1 MIMRSVNLFSIFRF
15 VPIILV
21 LIVVL
26 VVFFS
31 LPPKQIVIE
40 TGPPN
45 GFFDRTAH
53 YIQQKLWTYGIEAK
67 IKNTLKTISIVEHVN
82 DINSSVDVGFVA
94 QDLSN
99 QNIGNV
105 SSLGSI
111 MIEPLFAFYRRE
123 LNLASPKNLEGLTIA
138 MGPKG
143 GGTRVLA
150 ENLLNSFGVN
160 EKNTTF
166 LPITQ
171 LQSIAE
177 IKAGRIDV
185 AFFLQPPETEYIK
198 KLGTHSELALL
209 SFNNSEAIS
218 RNFDYLKNIK
228 IPEGGFDLEQNL
240 PSKDIK
246 AIGIPVTVVGKKS
259 LDPAIAVI
267 ISYILKE
274 RFSGATLVTDANTL
288 PADLEPRL
296 YLNRNAEK
304 VFQNGLPEIF
314 FVFPFKIAALLWN
327 IGLPLLSFLGI
338 AIVINSFYRS
348 IGFWS
353 PVELWQ
359 KARLKNDL
367 KILENIR
374 ASIDLEKNPSVLEQE
389 TIEKMSQKYDIGKV
403 TIHQLRPDPLVKTG
417 HAEVA
422 RLIKEI
428 GRTQ

>member
-1 MIMRSVNLFSIFRF
+1 
-15 VPIILV
+15 
-21 LIVVL
+21 
-26 VVFFS
+26 
-31 LPPKQIVIE
+31 
-40 TGPPN
+40 
-45 GFFDRTAH
+45 
-53 YIQQKLWTYGIEAK
+53 
-67 IKNTLKTISIVEHVN
+67 
-82 DINSSVDVGFVA
+82 
-94 QDLSN
+94 
-99 QNIGNV
+99 
-105 SSLGSI
+105 
-111 MIEPLFAFYRRE
+111 
-123 LNLASPKNLEGLTIA
+123 KNLKGLKIA
-138 MGPKG
+138 MGPRG

-171 LQSIAE
+171 LQSITE

-296 YLNRNAEK
+296 
-304 VFQNGLPEIF
+304 
-314 FVFPFKIAALLWN
+314 
-327 IGLPLLSFLGI
+327 
-338 AIVINSFYRS
+338 
-348 IGFWS
+348 
-353 PVELWQ
+353 
-359 KARLKNDL
+359 
-367 KILENIR
+367 
-374 ASIDLEKNPSVLEQE
+374 
-389 TIEKMSQKYDIGKV
+389 
-403 TIHQLRPDPLVKTG
+403 
-417 HAEVA
+417 
-422 RLIKEI
+422 
-428 GRTQ
+428 